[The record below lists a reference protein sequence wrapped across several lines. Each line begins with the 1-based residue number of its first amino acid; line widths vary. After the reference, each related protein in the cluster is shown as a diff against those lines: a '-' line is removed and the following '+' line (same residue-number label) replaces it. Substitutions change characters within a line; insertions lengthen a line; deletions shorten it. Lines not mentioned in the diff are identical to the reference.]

1 MKVTYLDSVI
11 KPPHSRVRDLSDY
24 ARPQKTT
31 QGTKL
36 KGRWD
41 SRATPVRVR
50 YVTPTP
56 PENRITPRVVDTLAR
71 YNESHR
77 LYA

>member
-1 MKVTYLDSVI
+1 MRTRYIDSVI
-11 KPPHSRVRDLSDY
+11 KPPHTRVRDLSDY
-24 ARPQKTT
+24 ARPRRETR
-31 QGTKL
+31 GTKL

-41 SRATPVRVR
+41 SRATPVAVR
-50 YVTPTP
+50 YVTPIAA
-56 PENRITPRVVDTLAR
+56 ERITPRVVDSLAR